1 MQRQAVAIARKTY
14 GNADPETGYMLAELV
29 QILMAEGRHEEAE
42 VSGRRAVQLAPGV
55 SIVHGWLAAPLAKLG
70 RLDEAK
76 AAVARLVAID
86 PSFSI
91 SRWSAA
97 VGIAPHIS
105 DTVTDA
111 LRLAGLPE

>member
-1 MQRQAVAIARKTY
+1 MITTVH
-14 GNADPETGYMLAELV
+14 PVSM
-29 QILMAEGRHEEAE
+29 GRP
-42 VSGRRAVQLAPGV
+42 VGL
-55 SIVHGWLAAPLAKLG
+55 I
-70 RLDEAK
+70 
-76 AAVARLVAID
+76 ARLVAID
-86 PSFSI
+86 PGFSI